1 MKKVV
6 KKIKKWAK
14 VATTHERERE
24 VKGFG
29 WKKKKIVGE
38 NIYVV
43 GGCNNT
49 LERRKGSGGC
59 NNTSISR
66 DYNSTLKSKASYE
79 FAKCTNNQTSK
90 QGAQGENSKTSHEV
104 EVKCTSLACAFLE
117 VRNKT
122 FLQP

>member
-1 MKKVV
+1 VV

-14 VATTHERERE
+14 VATTHHKERE

-29 WKKKKIVGE
+29 WKEKEIVGE
-38 NIYVV
+38 NIHVV

-49 LERRKGSGGC
+49 LERRKGFGGC

-79 FAKCTNNQTSK
+79 FAKCTNNQARSE
-90 QGAQGENSKTSHEV
+90 QGAQGENSKTIHEV